1 MQTRIGKPDPPEGLV
16 LFSTVRAI
24 PADHGSFY
32 DVCGF
37 SYEGLIVASKGRPQ
51 GRRKKGDTPR
61 TAVRSTGVMARGAG
75 KSVAAGR
82 RTDLVKLV
90 RAGVERFI
98 LENATMEEFLRT
110 LRMAGEPESLYAH
123 QLTGNVLS
131 RIVRQAIEKRK
142 PKRRSAGRR

>member
-1 MQTRIGKPDPPEGLV
+1 MAAKKKPK
-16 LFSTVRAI
+16 VRREKQEATQAVTGS
-24 PADHGSFY
+24 PAVS
-32 DVCGF
+32 
-37 SYEGLIVASKGRPQ
+37 S
-51 GRRKKGDTPR
+51 
-61 TAVRSTGVMARGAG
+61 RGAG
-75 KSVAAGR
+75 KSAAAGR

-123 QLTGNVLS
+123 QLTGSVLS